1 MKILVAGIGNI
12 FLGDDGFGV
21 EVAAR
26 LRGADLPEGV
36 RVEDFG
42 IRGVHLAY
50 ELLDGYDALVM
61 VDAVP
66 MGEPP
71 GTVALIEPDPVG
83 EVGTVGEQ
91 ATPAMDAHSMNPAVV
106 LQMLAAMGGQLGR
119 VVVVGCQPSVIDEG
133 MGLSPAVDAAVERGV
148 DAVREVLVE
157 LCVPKEERSPA

>member
-1 MKILVAGIGNI
+1 MKVLVAGIGNI

-26 LRGADLPEGV
+26 LRGAELPDGV

-61 VDAVP
+61 IDAVP

-71 GTVALIEPDPVG
+71 GTVALIEPDPAGDVG
-83 EVGTVGEQ
+83 DSAG
-91 ATPAMDAHSMNPAVV
+91 PAMDAHSMNPAVV
-106 LQMLAAMGGQLGR
+106 LQMLAGMGGHVGR
-119 VVVVGCQPSVIDEG
+119 VVVVGCEPSVIDER
-133 MGLSPAVDAAVERGV
+133 MGLSPPVEAAVER
-148 DAVREVLVE
+148 AVTAVHEVLAE
-157 LCVPKEERSPA
+157 LCVPNEERSRA